1 MGEFSIG
8 QSVRLNENGIEGTVR
23 FVGETAFAPGMWVG
37 VELESMDGK
46 NDGSV
51 QNQRYFECKMG
62 RGMFLRPTGLRP
74 ISQPLA
80 ARPTSTTKKVTRP
93 RSSISVNLGRRK
105 SSVQEP
111 ISGKRISSSTS
122 SPISGPSTRPG
133 SRPSSIIRSPTK
145 SPMKQHSVAASGTA
159 SNTSSAAQAKSK
171 TSGNR
176 IRTSMPPPPPPKI
189 RQSTS
194 RISSGV
200 VRERSNVSP
209 KKTAPVP
216 STRISKR
223 IGSITSQGSE
233 NEILDDTTNFSDSP
247 KSASSNQCDIS
258 VSSTRAGQTPTPMRQ
273 NLSPVLQGKMVTGTP
288 ASRSIE
294 DLKTKIRIMEKKA
307 LENREK
313 IKLME
318 KTQEERDRFELII
331 QKMQIKYQ
339 PQQQEV
345 TELRKQLK
353 EANLKLE
360 EAENNQVERD
370 LSLEMA
376 TLDREMAEETAEV
389 LKSELDALKLKTEEL
404 ELEVEVL
411 REENEELGNEISPED
426 KASQSWLHMERN
438 NDRLKEALLRLRD
451 MTEQKESELRSE
463 IKSLL
468 EDLKGFTTIK
478 EKYQSIKKKLSLTET
493 VVEDLK
499 QQLDTAIG
507 AEDMIEELTE
517 KNMGM
522 KEELDELRATITDF
536 ETLKEISDEV
546 ETNHVEIEKEM
557 QAEIDLKESIIT
569 EQKRQNAEQNQK
581 ILDLEYNLSRFREL
595 VINLKTDFDDMK
607 ASHAITETETEQ
619 LSNRSREIWDL
630 NMKLQVSATKTQLK
644 TIDMELRRLDAQQA
658 SEHLSIVQLFL
669 PNAFTADRDAI
680 LALLRFK
687 RVGFKA
693 NLLHGFIKERINSK
707 APAELEEDCFVALE
721 VLDKLSWVTATCHR
735 FVNAISHCNVSE
747 FTKYESSL
755 YDLEPVERA
764 LNSWIELVPREEL
777 KVNQCAEELQRTI
790 ALLSHL
796 AEVRIKGGLESYAD
810 EIYMKCVVMRNNLEN
825 IATAILLTKNMVQ
838 AIVPSQVDENELAQ
852 DFSSKTDAIISQ
864 TRNAKVI
871 IGKTVKALEDL
882 NLRSLSLMPNTL
894 QSFKNCEDSVKEMI
908 VYAKKIGANL
918 FMSLHEEGQ
927 TDLYTYQ
934 EVQNIIHRA
943 NLNIFDTN
951 DAEIFSTFS
960 TKVLSL
966 TNSLIDLVNISS
978 DLSSTQEF
986 ERAPEP
992 WVLRSQ
998 ELKKSKIVPVNI
1010 EGEMSR
1016 LKDETR
1022 ERAKLIALKD
1032 QSLDEASVKI
1042 EILESRMRDAA
1053 LKNKKITELEHRIE
1067 QAKAHEYE
1075 VIESIE
1081 QLKSEIKVIEADR
1094 DNWKR
1099 AAEDFKVLSMEVN
1112 GIEAGQEQAVATARE
1127 VEILTKE
1134 ISTLQAA
1141 VRYLREEARQ
1151 ARLVRYQ
1158 NIDWLEKS
1166 LSAPISQEDK
1176 RKNLVL
1182 SEGQSV
1188 LTELLSMSNNAQ
1200 ICKLGAD
1207 DQNKLA
1213 WRPASSTP
1221 QYHVAKQ
1228 KENYETW
1235 CSWRNEVLQ
1244 RANLL
1249 KRRDV
1254 LSGVKHRQKKPR
1266 MLAAQVSIALPAWQ
1280 DKVVGTQEIMIQDS
1294 QSFEGFKDSLG
1305 FV

>member
-23 FVGETAFAPGMWVG
+23 FVGETAFAPGVWVG
-37 VELESMDGK
+37 VELESLDGK

-80 ARPTSTTKKVTRP
+80 ARPTSKAKKVTRP

-133 SRPSSIIRSPTK
+133 SRPSSIIRSPIK
-145 SPMKQHSVAASGTA
+145 SPIKQHSVAASGTA
-159 SNTSSAAQAKSK
+159 SNTSIAAQAKPR
-171 TSGNR
+171 TAGNR

-194 RISSGV
+194 RISSGAI
-200 VRERSNVSP
+200 RERSNVSP
-209 KKTAPVP
+209 KKTAPVL
-216 STRISKR
+216 STRVSKR
-223 IGSITSQGSE
+223 VGSITSQGSD
-233 NEILDDTTNFSDSP
+233 NEIYDNATNFSVSP
-247 KSASSNQCDIS
+247 KSASSNLCDIS

-273 NLSPVLQGKMVTGTP
+273 NLSPVLQGKTVTGTA

-307 LENREK
+307 LESREK

-318 KTQEERDRFELII
+318 KIQEERDRFELII
-331 QKMQIKYQ
+331 QKMQMKYQ
-339 PQQQEV
+339 PQQQEI

-411 REENEELGNEISPED
+411 REENEELGNEISPEE

-438 NDRLKEALLRLRD
+438 NERLKEALLRLRD

-468 EDLKGFTTIK
+468 EDLKGFSTTK
-478 EKYQSIKKKLSLTET
+478 EKYQSLKKKLSLTEA

-522 KEELDELRATITDF
+522 KEEIDELRATITDF

-546 ETNHVEIEKEM
+546 ETNHVEIEKDM

-569 EQKRQNAEQNQK
+569 EQKRRNIEQNQK
-581 ILDLEYNLSRFREL
+581 TLDLEYNLSRFREL
-595 VINLKTDFDDMK
+595 VINLKTDLDDMK

-707 APAELEEDCFVALE
+707 APAELEEDIFVALE

-735 FVNAISHCNVSE
+735 FVNAISHCKVSE

-777 KVNQCAEELQRTI
+777 MVNQCAEELQRTI

-796 AEVRIKGGLESYAD
+796 AEVHIKGGLESYAD
-810 EIYMKCVVMRNNLEN
+810 EIYMKCVVMRSNLEN

-838 AIVPSQVDENELAQ
+838 AIVPCQVDENELAQ

-871 IGKTVKALEDL
+871 IGKIVKALEDL

-908 VYAKKIGANL
+908 VYVKKIGANL

-927 TDLYTYQ
+927 TDPYTYQ
-934 EVQNIIHRA
+934 EIQNTIHRA
-943 NLNIFDTN
+943 TSNLFDTN

-966 TNSLIDLVNISS
+966 TNSLIDLVNLTS
-978 DLSSTQEF
+978 DLSLTQEF

-998 ELKKSKIVPVNI
+998 ELKKSKIVPVDI
-1010 EGEMSR
+1010 EGELSR
-1016 LKDETR
+1016 LKDETH

-1053 LKNKKITELEHRIE
+1053 LKNKKITELENRIE

-1081 QLKSEIKVIEADR
+1081 QLRSEIKVVEADR

-1099 AAEDFKVLSMEVN
+1099 AAEDVKVLSMEVN

-1207 DQNKLA
+1207 NQNKLA
-1213 WRPASSTP
+1213 WRPTSSTS

-1235 CSWRNEVLQ
+1235 CSWRDEVLQ

-1254 LSGVKHRQKKPR
+1254 VSGAKPR
-1266 MLAAQVSIALPAWQ
+1266 LKTPKTLAAQVSIALPEWQ
-1280 DKVVGTQEIMIQDS
+1280 DKVIGTHEIMIQDS
-1294 QSFEGFKDSLG
+1294 QGFEGFKDSLG